1 MPFYTAL
8 TRDEF
13 VHSDASL
20 DALLAFVL
28 EVIDPTL
35 PEDVTIWANNTVAAV
50 VLACGRVVRF
60 DAPPRPWPMP
70 WSGRPPDRG
79 RTERG
84 EPPVAPAA
92 GGFFVDRRGRRAYY
106 RRREFRKGFPRRKWP
121 GFRRGHRVISLTGA
135 AGGRRISGQS
145 QQNLL
150 AHPRLGVELCSRII
164 YYWVWVD

>member
-28 EVIDPTL
+28 DVIDPAM

-60 DAPPRPWPMP
+60 DAPA
-70 WSGRPPDRG
+70 PPA
-79 RTERG
+79 
-84 EPPVAPAA
+84 APADLAAADEGAVEDAACPRDGTGKTRAPGGVAAA
-92 GGFFVDRRGRRAYY
+92 GVFFVDLRGRPAYH
-106 RRREFRKGFPRRKWP
+106 RQREFR
-121 GFRRGHRVISLTGA
+121 H
-135 AGGRRISGQS
+135 
-145 QQNLL
+145 
-150 AHPRLGVELCSRII
+150 
-164 YYWVWVD
+164 